1 MLGPVAHEHM
11 PVKGL
16 NLRVGTLSYTSQGQ
30 TSKRLL
36 LLGLPGKARPFLVIQ
51 TVMSQCTGMDGR
63 MMHRLGYVGGA
74 YVMGPTQGLIVR
86 APWYSSE
93 MLTTFLSLS

>member
-1 MLGPVAHEHM
+1 M

-51 TVMSQCTGMDGR
+51 TVMSLGWMDGW
-63 MMHRLGYVGGA
+63 MHRLGYVGGA